1 MLMRAE
7 EIRRMNDNLRTY
19 TTELRQFMPESLE
32 EYTAYPLYMKRSVER
47 ELQLISDAEKDIL
60 NMLYKERFNN
70 ETVPSDYFTL
80 LKSMRL
86 PYELSSRMIDR
97 KLFRDTLTHNFNPNS
112 QEKFDSMTFD
122 LASRT
127 EDITHFVSLVEGL
140 IQRIDIS
147 RYNGIENRLRT
158 EVETRGREEQKS
170 RIREF

>member
-1 MLMRAE
+1 MRAE

-19 TTELRQFMPESLE
+19 TTELCQFMPESLE

-47 ELQLISDAEKDIL
+47 ELQLISDAEKDIM

-70 ETVPSDYFTL
+70 DTVPSDYSTL

-97 KLFRDTLTHNFNPNS
+97 KLFRDTLTHNFDPNL
-112 QEKFDSMTFD
+112 QEKFDGMVFD
-122 LASRT
+122 LARRT
-127 EDITHFVSLVEGL
+127 EDITRFVSIVENL
-140 IQRIDIS
+140 IPAINIS

-158 EVETRGREEQKS
+158 GAETSESDAKKS
-170 RIREF
+170 KIREF